1 MKELKPNFTQV
12 PNVLLD
18 EFMSQ
23 VDSDTFKVLMV
34 ICRKIYGYHKD
45 SDRISLS
52 QLQNISGLSRKM
64 VKKAIRILIERK
76 VLYILENETRTH
88 ARRYTL
94 ILSENSTWIPQE
106 PSVDPV
112 GTLRGSH
119 RDPQED
125 PTETLQNKKKE
136 NKQNIFLNKE
146 AEYQKNKVSEIAVK
160 EYIVN
165 NSVGGVK
172 ITGEHYFYLNF
183 CQISLKI
190 TKKITDATELINK
203 KTKVETAVTFP
214 DFWDSDWYYF
224 NECKRAEDLGLHMI
238 VLKPRRRGYSYKNAA
253 KCAWTYTFSNQQ
265 SNSLILAE
273 DKKYSEETMRMAV
286 SYLDFL
292 NRYTGFSRQRQHI
305 NKPREIVQA
314 SYEETTPDGRK
325 LIGGSMSRIMQYST
339 LNNPDVARGK
349 DARVIL
355 FEECF
360 E

>member
-76 VLYILENETRTH
+76 VLYILENETRTN

-146 AEYQKNKVSEIAVK
+146 AEYQKNKHSEIAVK

-165 NSVGGVK
+165 NNVGDVQPSRITNQINEWFITLWKEYYKMPYKADLFETERLAVELNHDWESFLLIVK
-172 ITGEHYFYLNF
+172 SYQDDPFWAK
-183 CQISLKI
+183 ISMSPKMLRKAWD
-190 TKKITDATELINK
+190 KLGSRA
-203 KTKVETAVTFP
+203 KV
-214 DFWDSDWYYF
+214 
-224 NECKRAEDLGLHMI
+224 
-238 VLKPRRRGYSYKNAA
+238 
-253 KCAWTYTFSNQQ
+253 
-265 SNSLILAE
+265 
-273 DKKYSEETMRMAV
+273 SEEQM
-286 SYLDFL
+286 
-292 NRYTGFSRQRQHI
+292 
-305 NKPREIVQA
+305 REIRKMEIDT
-314 SYEETTPDGRK
+314 YEKK
-325 LIGGSMSRIMQYST
+325 LLEHEQHKKELKQTADNWKPWNLKEDFEKMIGG
-339 LNNPDVARGK
+339 K
-349 DARVIL
+349 K
-355 FEECF
+355 
-360 E
+360 

>member
-52 QLQNISGLSRKM
+52 QLQSISGLSRKM

-119 RDPQED
+119 REPQED
-125 PTETLQNKKKE
+125 PVETLQNKKKE

-146 AEYQKNKVSEIAVK
+146 AELQKNKHNEIAVK
-160 EYIVN
+160 EYVVN
-165 NSVGGVK
+165 NNVGDVQPSRITNQINDWFITLWKEYYKMPYKADLFETERLAVELNHDWESFMLIVK
-172 ITGEHYFYLNF
+172 SYQDDPFWAK
-183 CQISLKI
+183 ISMSPKMLRKAWD
-190 TKKITDATELINK
+190 KLGSRA
-203 KTKVETAVTFP
+203 KVSE
-214 DFWDSDWYYF
+214 
-224 NECKRAEDLGLHMI
+224 
-238 VLKPRRRGYSYKNAA
+238 
-253 KCAWTYTFSNQQ
+253 NQ
-265 SNSLILAE
+265 S
-273 DKKYSEETMRMAV
+273 
-286 SYLDFL
+286 
-292 NRYTGFSRQRQHI
+292 
-305 NKPREIVQA
+305 REIRRKEIDT
-314 SYEETTPDGRK
+314 YEQKILEHEQHK
-325 LIGGSMSRIMQYST
+325 KELKQ
-339 LNNPDVARGK
+339 VADNWK
-349 DARVIL
+349 PWNLKAD
-355 FEECF
+355 FEKMVKNGMG
-360 E
+360 

>member
-23 VDSDTFKVLMV
+23 VDSDTFKILMV

-52 QLQNISGLSRKM
+52 QLQSISGLSRKM

-119 RDPQED
+119 IDPQED

-146 AEYQKNKVSEIAVK
+146 AEFQKNKHSEIAVK

-165 NSVGGVK
+165 NSVGNVQPSRITNQINEWFITLWKEYYKMPYKADLFETERLAVELNHDWESFLLIVK
-172 ITGEHYFYLNF
+172 SY
-183 CQISLKI
+183 QDDPWWAKISMSPKMLRKAWD
-190 TKKITDATELINK
+190 KLGSRA
-203 KTKVETAVTFP
+203 KVSE
-214 DFWDSDWYYF
+214 
-224 NECKRAEDLGLHMI
+224 
-238 VLKPRRRGYSYKNAA
+238 
-253 KCAWTYTFSNQQ
+253 NQ
-265 SNSLILAE
+265 S
-273 DKKYSEETMRMAV
+273 
-286 SYLDFL
+286 
-292 NRYTGFSRQRQHI
+292 
-305 NKPREIVQA
+305 REIRRKEIDT
-314 SYEETTPDGRK
+314 YEQKILEHEQHKKELKQVADNWKPWNLKADFEK
-325 LIGGSMSRIMQYST
+325 MVGG
-339 LNNPDVARGK
+339 K
-349 DARVIL
+349 
-355 FEECF
+355 
-360 E
+360 

>member
-18 EFMSQ
+18 DFMSQ

-52 QLQNISGLSRKM
+52 QLQSISGLTRKM

-106 PSVDPV
+106 PSVDPS
-112 GTLRGSH
+112 GTLTGSH
-119 RDPQED
+119 KDPHED

-146 AEYQKNKVSEIAVK
+146 AEYQKNKHSEIAVK

-165 NSVGGVK
+165 NNVGDAQPSRITNQINEWFITLWKEYYKMPYKADLFETERLAVELNHDWESFLLIVKSYQDDPFWAKISMSPKMLRKAWDKLGSRAKVSENQSREIRRKEIDTYEQKILEHEQHKKELKQVADNWKPWNLKADFEKMVGGK
-172 ITGEHYFYLNF
+172 
-183 CQISLKI
+183 
-190 TKKITDATELINK
+190 
-203 KTKVETAVTFP
+203 
-214 DFWDSDWYYF
+214 
-224 NECKRAEDLGLHMI
+224 
-238 VLKPRRRGYSYKNAA
+238 
-253 KCAWTYTFSNQQ
+253 
-265 SNSLILAE
+265 
-273 DKKYSEETMRMAV
+273 
-286 SYLDFL
+286 
-292 NRYTGFSRQRQHI
+292 
-305 NKPREIVQA
+305 
-314 SYEETTPDGRK
+314 
-325 LIGGSMSRIMQYST
+325 
-339 LNNPDVARGK
+339 
-349 DARVIL
+349 
-355 FEECF
+355 
-360 E
+360 